1 MNLRPAPK
9 AAITGIAC
17 WLPEDRLTNAD
28 FEKMVETS
36 SEWII
41 ERTGIHERRILRD
54 PEKGSSY
61 LGAQAAKA
69 LLAKTDTDPM
79 SIDLIIF
86 ATATPDHLFP
96 STASIVSE
104 MIGAKNAWGFDL
116 LGACSGFLYALNTG
130 RQFIESGTHQRVLII
145 GADKMSSITD
155 YSDRRTCILFGDA
168 GGAALLEAD
177 QSGNG
182 ILDARMY
189 MNGAHTRYLR
199 QVAGGSVRPAS
210 EETVRLRQHYLSME
224 GHTVF
229 DAAVEKMS
237 DVTREI
243 MQRNSLSNNDI
254 SFLVPHQ
261 ANKRI
266 IDAIG
271 DQLGLPKEKIMLN
284 IQKYG
289 NTTTATLPVC
299 LTEWENQLRRGDTI
313 LLTTFGAGFSWGG
326 MYLKWAYDSG
336 K

>member
-1 MNLRPAPK
+1 MSRIK
-9 AAITGIAC
+9 AAITGIDC

-36 SEWII
+36 DKWIM
-41 ERTGIHERRILRD
+41 ERTGIQERRILRD

-61 LGAQAAKA
+61 LGAQAAKK
-69 LLAKTDTDPM
+69 LLAKKNIDPL
-79 SIDLIIF
+79 SIDLIIL

-130 RQFIESGTHQRVLII
+130 KQFIESGTHKRVLII

-155 YSDRRTCILFGDA
+155 YTDRRTCILFGDA
-168 GGAALLEAD
+168 AGAALLEAD
-177 QSGNG
+177 ESGNG

-189 MNGAHTRYLR
+189 MDGSNTRYLR
-199 QVAGGSVRPAS
+199 QIAGGSVRPAS
-210 EETVRLRQHYLSME
+210 EETVRLRQHFLTME

-229 DAAVEKMS
+229 DAAVEKMTG
-237 DVTREI
+237 VTNEI
-243 MQRNSLSNNDI
+243 MERNSLTNEDI

-271 DQLGLPKEKIMLN
+271 EKTGLPQEKIMVN

-289 NTTTATLPVC
+289 NTTTATLPIC
-299 LTEWENQLRRGDTI
+299 LTEWEPQLKRGDRI
-313 LLTTFGAGFSWGG
+313 ILTTFGAGFSWGG
-326 MYLKWAYDSG
+326 MYLKWAY
-336 K
+336 

>member
-1 MNLRPAPK
+1 MPVTK
-9 AAITGIAC
+9 AAITGIDC
-17 WLPEDRLTNAD
+17 WLPEERLTNAD

-36 SEWII
+36 NDWII
-41 ERTGIHERRILRD
+41 ERTGIQERRILRD

-61 LGAQAAKA
+61 LGAQAAKK
-69 LLAKTDTDPM
+69 LLAKKNIDPL
-79 SIDLIIF
+79 SIDLIIL

-130 RQFIESGTHQRVLII
+130 KQFIESGTHKRVLII

-168 GGAALLEAD
+168 AGAALLEPD
-177 QSGNG
+177 ESGNG
-182 ILDARMY
+182 ILDARTY
-189 MNGAHTRYLR
+189 MDGSNTRYLR
-199 QVAGGSVRPAS
+199 QIAGGSIRPAS
-210 EETVRLRQHYLSME
+210 EETVRLRQHYLTME

-229 DAAVEKMS
+229 DAAVEKMYG
-237 DVTREI
+237 VTSEI
-243 MQRNSLSNNDI
+243 MQRNGLTKEAV

-271 DQLGLPKEKIMLN
+271 EKLGLPNEKIMVN

-289 NTTTATLPVC
+289 NTTTATLPIC
-299 LTEWENQLRRGDTI
+299 LTEWEPQLKRGDTI
-313 LLTTFGAGFSWGG
+313 ILTTFGAGFSWGG
-326 MYLKWAYDSG
+326 MYLKWAY
-336 K
+336 